1 MIDYI
6 NLGIDLKG
14 KTSGQIKTK
23 CPKCHNQ
30 RKKKNDPS
38 LSVDIDKGL
47 YNCHHCGYSGSV
59 KFQKKQEY
67 QIPKENKNKLSDN
80 VIKWFANRKI
90 EQNTLQT
97 WKISESTTFFPQIN
111 KRRKAIHFNYYR
123 DGKLI
128 NIKYRDGKKNFKL
141 SKGAE
146 LIFYGLD
153 FIKNTDTVYIVE
165 GEIDALTLYQCGIYK
180 VCSVP
185 NGASKGNT
193 KLEYLDNCYKYFENK
208 KTIIICTDND
218 DAGLSLRNELARRFG
233 AYRCKYVDF
242 KDCKDAN
249 DVLVSKNKE
258 TLLELI
264 KTAKNFPLDGI
275 VNINDIWD
283 DVLNFNK
290 KGIKT
295 YDIGFECDEL
305 FNLSLAQW
313 SVLTGIPNHGK
324 SDFLD
329 QVMCNLAE
337 KHNFRCAIFAP
348 ESYPYE
354 GHIKRIANKLVGQ
367 NCSNEMLNS
376 TKDFIMEHFYWVKIN
391 LKNLSLES
399 ILKEFRQLVFQRG
412 INICVIDPWNMLDH
426 TTQRDFGY
434 IGHKLSLLTQFVQQT
449 NTHLFL
455 VAHPKKIESENGQF
469 QKVDLYK
476 ISGSADFFNKTFNG
490 LVCER
495 VIGEKTEYGSDL
507 VKIHIQKVKRKE
519 NGQLGTFTL
528 APDFDNG
535 GVYKKVVQTE
545 IKPIIKNKIP
555 F

>member
-1 MIDYI
+1 MPRQ
-6 NLGIDLKG
+6 
-14 KTSGQIKTK
+14 SQ
-23 CPKCHNQ
+23 
-30 RKKKNDPS
+30 S
-38 LSVDIDKGL
+38 
-47 YNCHHCGYSGSV
+47 
-59 KFQKKQEY
+59 
-67 QIPKENKNKLSDN
+67 KLSDA
-80 VIKWFANRKI
+80 VIKWFANRNI
-90 EQNTLQT
+90 TESTLKSWRIT
-97 WKISESTTFFPQIN
+97 ESTTFFPQIN
-111 KRRKAIHFNYYR
+111 KRRRAINFNYYR
-123 DGKLI
+123 NKQLI
-128 NIKYRDGKKNFKL
+128 NVKYRDGKKNFKM

-153 FIKNTDTVYIVE
+153 FIENADTCYIVE
-165 GEIDALTLYQCGIYK
+165 GEIDALTLYQCGK
-180 VCSVP
+180 HNVCSVP

-208 KTIIICTDND
+208 KTIILCTDND
-218 DAGLSLRNELARRFG
+218 EAGLSLRNELARRFG
-233 AYRCKYVDF
+233 AYRCKYIDF
-242 KDCKDAN
+242 KSFKDAN
-249 DVLVSKNKE
+249 DVLVQKDKD
-258 TLLELI
+258 TLLELL
-264 KTAKNFPLDGI
+264 KTPKTFPLDGI

-283 DVLNFNK
+283 DVLNYNQ

-295 YDIGFECDEL
+295 FDIGFECNDL
-305 FNLSLAQW
+305 FNLSLSQW

-329 QVMCNLAE
+329 QLMCNVAVN
-337 KHNFRCAIFAP
+337 HNFRCAIFAP
-348 ESYPYE
+348 ESFPYE
-354 GHIKRIANKLVGQ
+354 GHIKRIANKLNNQ
-367 NCSNEMLNS
+367 NCDNDMLNQ

-412 INICVIDPWNMLDH
+412 INICAIDPWNMLDH

-519 NGQLGTFTL
+519 NGQLGTFTI
-528 APDFDNG
+528 APDFNSG
-535 GVYKKVVQTE
+535 GVYKTVVQKP
-545 IKPIIKNKIP
+545 IIPIIKNKIP

>member
-1 MIDYI
+1 M
-6 NLGIDLKG
+6 NFNELNIDLKG

-23 CPKCHNQ
+23 CPKCHHK

-47 YNCHHCGYSGSV
+47 YNCHHCGHAGSI
-59 KFQKKQEY
+59 KFKNKSEW
-67 QIPKENKNKLSDN
+67 ILPKENKNKLSDPI
-80 VIKWFANRKI
+80 VKWFKTRKI
-90 EQNTLQT
+90 NAITLT
-97 WKISESTTFFPQIN
+97 AWKITESITYFPQIEQ
-111 KRRKAIHFNYYR
+111 RKKSINFNYYR
-123 DGKLI
+123 DNKLI
-128 NIKYRDGKKNFKL
+128 NVKYRDRDKNFKL

-153 FIKNTDTVYIVE
+153 FIKSSDTCYIVE
-165 GEIDALTLYQCGIYK
+165 GEIDALTLYQCGFYN

-193 KLEYLDNCYKYFENK
+193 KLDYLDNCYKYFENK
-208 KTIIICTDND
+208 KSIIICTDND
-218 DAGLSLRNELARRFG
+218 DAGLALRNELARRFG
-233 AYRCKYVDF
+233 AYKCKYVDF

-249 DVLVSKNKE
+249 DVLVSKDKE

-264 KTAKNFPLDGI
+264 KSPKNFPLDGI

-283 DVLNFNK
+283 DVLNYNK

-295 YDIGFECDEL
+295 YDIGFECQDL

-313 SVLTGIPNHGK
+313 TVLTGIPNHGK

-329 QVMCNLAE
+329 QLMCNLAE

-348 ESYPYE
+348 ESFPYE
-354 GHIKRIANKLVGQ
+354 GHIKRIANKLNGK
-367 NCSNEMLNS
+367 NCDNDMLNA
-376 TKDFIMEHFYWVKIN
+376 TKDFISEHFYWVKID
-391 LKNLSLES
+391 LKNLTLES
-399 ILKEFRQLVFQRG
+399 ILKEFRELVFQRG

-426 TTQRDFGY
+426 TTQRDYGY

-528 APDFDNG
+528 APDFNSG
-535 GVYKKVVQTE
+535 GVYKNVVQTK
-545 IKPIIKNKIP
+545 IRPAIKNNIP